1 MTKQIHAELKA
12 SIPTPHKY
20 KHPELFSA
28 QDSLSQR
35 QSIVKHGRMVRKF
48 PTGQE
53 KKIRAPEGKKCPS
66 ESDNPLWHVH
76 ESHLADQGNVQRAS
90 SPVMIISSPRVLSL
104 CELQTNLF
112 LLSFHTSTLLDPST
126 SPLGW
131 HLSHVLFRIFSLVQG
146 KLLLS
151 ALSGIKDEEVS

>member
-1 MTKQIHAELKA
+1 MTKQIHAELKVWT

-28 QDSLSQR
+28 QGSSPQR

-53 KKIRAPEGKKCPS
+53 KKIRATEGKKCPS
-66 ESDNPLWHVH
+66 ESTCNNPLWHVH

-90 SPVMIISSPRVLSL
+90 SPVMIISSPKESSAFVN
-104 CELQTNLF
+104 CKQTCF
-112 LLSFHTSTLLDPST
+112 C
-126 SPLGW
+126 
-131 HLSHVLFRIFSLVQG
+131 
-146 KLLLS
+146 
-151 ALSGIKDEEVS
+151 